1 MNNLIEKEY
10 IQEKIL
16 TNLNTYVCKFG
27 YDEFINGIHRSLL
40 ESKDKVFIVNVDAE
54 KNSVIS
60 FIKNQTYKN
69 IEVISMSNFISRI
82 KNNEDLGAYVGFIEK
97 DYIYE
102 VTKIS
107 EMISDLCDSED
118 GMNICRRDIQTPHN
132 RLLGNTALYKKWLS
146 EVRFSG
152 NNLIRI
158 SVEDHVNFYGS
169 LSTILCKS
177 DSIRKIDIK
186 NINNKLTLFFEIILA
201 NSMHYIDKVLA
212 IKKVNIYSHNI
223 EAEKKNVFLKTLNK
237 YISLGRLNIKPE
249 SANFYVNRNNIDVKK
264 EITFFYTDRG
274 EKFNLD
280 PIAQYAENHGY
291 KIKFSSNLKEKAEI
305 GIYCQHMGYPE
316 NSKFSVVLLHDMAQG
331 HNRWPN
337 IWTGEPWDR
346 YDIGVVPGR
355 QWADRWAECA
365 SAMYVKP
372 RYGVYAMGYPKG
384 DTVFSDEIIK
394 KATEIKKRLK
404 YDFTV
409 LYAPS
414 WENDGK
420 EDDFVKAL
428 VDLPINLIIKQ
439 AAASPHPAFQFF
451 RENVAEMRLLH
462 ENKYDN
468 LTYIE
473 PEENI
478 LVALCVCDMVVSD
491 ESSVMTE
498 AVLYG
503 KPSLA
508 ITDWLIPDEKPHRY
522 SSVPFDYVIKGTKE
536 TMREIVKELFTD
548 KDMYKQACQLGKGF
562 FANQGHA
569 SEYIVRLIDAFI
581 ENKKIDTELLAQ
593 KVLPKYELI
602 DLW

>member
-1 MNNLIEKEY
+1 MEELIEKKY
-10 IQEKIL
+10 IQDKIL
-16 TNLNTYVCKFG
+16 NSLNAYVCKFG
-27 YDEFINGIHRSLL
+27 YDEFINGIHRTLL

-54 KNSVIS
+54 KNNVVN
-60 FIKNQTYKN
+60 FIQNQTYKN
-69 IEVISMSNFISRI
+69 IEVLSMSSFINRI
-82 KNNEDLGAYVGFIEK
+82 KNNEYLGEYIGFIEK
-97 DYIYE
+97 DYTYE
-102 VTKIS
+102 ITKIS
-107 EMISDLCDSED
+107 EMISDLCDSKD
-118 GMNICRRDIQTPHN
+118 GMNICHADIETPNN

-152 NNLIRI
+152 DNLIRI
-158 SVEDHVNFYGS
+158 SVEEHMNFYGS

-186 NINNKLTLFFEIILA
+186 NVNNKLTLFFEIILS

-212 IKKVNIYSHNI
+212 IKKVNFYSQNI
-223 EAEKKNVFLKTLNK
+223 EVEKKNVFLKTLNK
-237 YISLGRLNIKPE
+237 YISLRRLNIKPE
-249 SANFYVNRNNIDVKK
+249 CANFYVNRNNIDVKK

-409 LYAPS
+409 LYAS
-414 WENDGK
+414 SYEND
-420 EDDFVKAL
+420 V
-428 VDLPINLIIKQ
+428 
-439 AAASPHPAFQFF
+439 
-451 RENVAEMRLLH
+451 
-462 ENKYDN
+462 
-468 LTYIE
+468 
-473 PEENI
+473 
-478 LVALCVCDMVVSD
+478 
-491 ESSVMTE
+491 
-498 AVLYG
+498 
-503 KPSLA
+503 
-508 ITDWLIPDEKPHRY
+508 
-522 SSVPFDYVIKGTKE
+522 
-536 TMREIVKELFTD
+536 
-548 KDMYKQACQLGKGF
+548 
-562 FANQGHA
+562 
-569 SEYIVRLIDAFI
+569 
-581 ENKKIDTELLAQ
+581 
-593 KVLPKYELI
+593 
-602 DLW
+602 